1 MRAILALV
9 LAWEPV
15 SMGPN
20 LEPEST
26 GGFPGA
32 RMILEPGP
40 MGAGLEARVMVA
52 SLVTFLKSLW
62 RR

>member
-1 MRAILALV
+1 
-9 LAWEPV
+9 
-15 SMGPN
+15 MGPN

-32 RMILEPGP
+32 RMILEPGS